1 MHVGMEMAE
10 AHEEARDELGGGE
23 EGEAHRRLLGAFH
36 FLDLPLGAVQLVH
49 NALCVAQEDLPVAG
63 EDDIPAAP
71 LEKRDAQI
79 IFQRFDGAGQ
89 RGLRDVQL
97 LRHAGQMLFF
107 RCLLK
112 VGQGKECRLHRFLS
126 IVIQENFYNAD
137 IIRYTGYNVKV
148 MKGGFDTDLTIFGYH
163 GKYKCCK

>member
-79 IFQRFDGAGQ
+79 ISSV
-89 RGLRDVQL
+89 LMVRDSEGCEMCSSSATRV
-97 LRHAGQMLFF
+97 
-107 RCLLK
+107 RCCFSA
-112 VGQGKECRLHRFLS
+112 VF
-126 IVIQENFYNAD
+126 
-137 IIRYTGYNVKV
+137 
-148 MKGGFDTDLTIFGYH
+148 
-163 GKYKCCK
+163 